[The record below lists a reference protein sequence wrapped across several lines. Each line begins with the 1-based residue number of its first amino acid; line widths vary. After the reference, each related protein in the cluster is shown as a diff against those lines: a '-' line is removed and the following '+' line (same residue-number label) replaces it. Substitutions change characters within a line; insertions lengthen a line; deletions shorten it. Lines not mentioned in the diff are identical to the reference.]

1 MALGKPRVI
10 GGMTQRSVLTT
21 GAGGIVQDSNVADD
35 ASCFASNILDGQV
48 ALVTGGATGIG
59 KEICR
64 VLGAHG
70 ARITMASRKQ
80 EILEDATDELR
91 AEGIDVSFG
100 VCDVRDADAVRAV
113 IDGVVADRGGST
125 SWSTM
130 RPAISPRRCRR
141 SRRTDSRQ
149 WSTST
154 CWGRT
159 T

>member
-1 MALGKPRVI
+1 
-10 GGMTQRSVLTT
+10 
-21 GAGGIVQDSNVADD
+21 VQEPNVTDD
-35 ASCFASNILDGQV
+35 ASCFTSNILDGQV

-80 EILEDATDELR
+80 EILEAAADELR
-91 AEGIDVSFG
+91 AEGIEVSVG

-113 IDGVVADRGGST
+113 VDAVVADRGALDIVVNNAAAT
-125 SWSTM
+125 F
-130 RPAISPRRCRR
+130 PHRCRR
-141 SRRTDSRQ
+141 SRRTGSRR

-154 CWGRT
+154 CWVRT